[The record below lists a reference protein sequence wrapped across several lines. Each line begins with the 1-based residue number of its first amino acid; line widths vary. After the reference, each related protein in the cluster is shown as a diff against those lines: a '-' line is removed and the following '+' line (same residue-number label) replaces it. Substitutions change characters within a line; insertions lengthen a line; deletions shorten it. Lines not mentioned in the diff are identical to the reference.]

1 MTDLTNTYRFSYES
15 EYDDDGA
22 QYGYPKEKSVEMT
35 VSHSSDTEWT
45 AVMLDFAD
53 FLSGIYGY
61 DVKEKLRF
69 VNNHGYFSTRA
80 ADYSIEIPDAQQEL
94 DLEKYDEDKEWS

>member
-1 MTDLTNTYRFSYES
+1 MKDLTNTYRFSYES

-53 FLSGIYGY
+53 FLSGVYGY
-61 DVKEKLRF
+61 DVKNKLRF
-69 VNNHGYFSTRA
+69 IDYHGYLMSRTA
-80 ADYSIEIPDAQQEL
+80 EYSIENPDAQQEL
-94 DLEKYDEDKEWS
+94 NLDNSDEDKEWS